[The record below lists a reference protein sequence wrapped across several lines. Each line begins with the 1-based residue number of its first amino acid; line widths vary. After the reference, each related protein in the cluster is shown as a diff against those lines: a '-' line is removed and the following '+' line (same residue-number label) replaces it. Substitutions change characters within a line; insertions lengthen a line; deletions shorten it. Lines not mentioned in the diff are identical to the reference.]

1 MEVPTLPPEAL
12 EDLMRW
18 MDEYGWKASFAAQL
32 LRRRHGIELKPL
44 DAEYLCAVERRRRSL
59 E

>member
-1 MEVPTLPPEAL
+1 MESPALPPQAL

-18 MDEYGWKASFAAQL
+18 LDAYGWKASFAVRL
-32 LRRRHGIELKPL
+32 LRRRYGIELEPL